1 MCRQYLH
8 GRGTRFYPPTGG
20 ASRAFGLP
28 LAAKRFLRAGAHT
41 HFCGP
46 RAEGQREETGRCPA
60 MDSLRPA
67 GFCYA
72 VDKEEATSPLSLIPR
87 TILSLFAPVSR
98 YVGRMGTGWHPYPC
112 RPSLAAV
119 GSLCGNAQ
127 IPLSPMPS
135 GSYECSDNSSHN
147 PWLSRKCS
155 GMVCFPATPYQN
167 FYAREDAETWKS
179 EQETGS
185 SPSG

>member
-28 LAAKRFLRAGAHT
+28 LAAKRVLRAGAHT
-41 HFCGP
+41 HFLRP
-46 RAEGQREETGRCPA
+46 KDRRAERKKGTA

-72 VDKEEATSPLSLIPR
+72 VDKEEGIFSLSRNLQQIHPLFGR
-87 TILSLFAPVSR
+87 VCR
-98 YVGRMGTGWHPYPC
+98 CVGRRGAGWHPRSC
-112 RPSLAAV
+112 RLPFGAV
-119 GSLCGNAQ
+119 GSPCGNVQ
-127 IPLSPMPS
+127 IPLSPIPS
-135 GSYECSDNSSHN
+135 GSYECSDNSSRN
-147 PWLSRKCS
+147 PWLSEKNS
-155 GMVCFPATPYQN
+155 GMACFPATPYQN
-167 FYAREDAETWKS
+167 FYVREEAETWKS